1 MILCTAF
8 FFKIFVC
15 GSYLFLWYPD
25 SCWFTRKAQGYSSLT
40 STPSWTQQ
48 EGIVLQYIYN
58 ICIYVYNEYIY
69 IYIQRERYTRY
80 ITSIHNHN
88 VGHSDIMHRFILTT
102 RHRYNTETSSQ
113 PKPFWVKAEAIF
125 SLKSSRFKDHSNIA
139 VHSRLVGH
147 SSSSLSHAVQSHR
160 STVVTCSHCVS
171 ICVDAIS
178 TLERTLW
185 ISMTSFTLDYTQTP
199 RVISEAQELSPQS
212 FSTCWKISWWLRLLT
227 SSLFANS
234 FLRSSCS
241 LMCSSC
247 TGFSGWLCFRCFFLQ
262 ICSFHRF
269 YHITPANRVF
279 TSKACTWVDKVAG

>member
-1 MILCTAF
+1 MILLYSIF
-8 FFKIFVC
+8 FYDICLWFISVLVIPWFLLIHAESSRIFKFDFNSIMNT
-15 GSYLFLWYPD
+15 
-25 SCWFTRKAQGYSSLT
+25 TRGHSIT
-40 STPSWTQQ
+40 
-48 EGIVLQYIYN
+48 
-58 ICIYVYNEYIY
+58 IY
-69 IYIQRERYTRY
+69 IYTYVYMY
-80 ITSIHNHN
+80 IMNIHIYRKRDTH
-88 VGHSDIMHRFILTT
+88 DILRASTTTTWDIVISCIALYWLQDTATT
-102 RHRYNTETSSQ
+102 RRRVHSPNPFGSRQ
-113 PKPFWVKAEAIF
+113 KPFSASNPAVP
-125 SLKSSRFKDHSNIA
+125 KDHSNIA

-247 TGFSGWLCFRCFFLQ
+247 TGFSGWLCFRCFFFQ

-269 YHITPANRVF
+269 YHLTPANSVF